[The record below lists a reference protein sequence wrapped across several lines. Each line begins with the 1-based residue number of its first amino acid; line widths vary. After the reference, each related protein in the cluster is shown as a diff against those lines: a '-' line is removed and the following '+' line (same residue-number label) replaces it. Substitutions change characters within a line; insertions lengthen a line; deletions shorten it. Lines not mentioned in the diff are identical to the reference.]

1 MRKKPRILNSRTVAR
16 SRLFHV
22 EELEL
27 EFSNGVNTRYE
38 RLVGSGNLA
47 VLIVPVMDD
56 GTVRLIREYAAGTDR
71 YELALPKG
79 RIEPGEEILAD
90 ANREIMEEIGYG
102 ARSLIHLTS
111 LTVAPGY
118 LSHSTHVVLAQDLHE
133 QRLEGDE
140 PEDIEVVPWPL
151 EQLEQLHE
159 RDDFTEARSIAAL
172 YLARNRIRL

>member
-1 MRKKPRILNSRTVAR
+1 VRKKPRILSSRTVAR

-27 EFSNGVNTRYE
+27 QFSNGVSTRYE
-38 RLVGSGNLA
+38 RLVGSGRGA
-47 VLIVPVMDD
+47 VLIVPVMHD
-56 GTVRLIREYAAGTDR
+56 GTVLLIREYAAGTDR

-79 RIEPGEEILAD
+79 RIETGEDLLLA

-102 ARSLIHLTS
+102 ARTLTHLTS

-118 LSHSTHVVLAQDLHE
+118 LSHTTHVVLAQDLHE

-140 PEDIEVVPWPL
+140 PEEIEVVPWPL
-151 EQLEQLHE
+151 SDIEQLLS

-172 YLARNRIRL
+172 YLTRERLKA